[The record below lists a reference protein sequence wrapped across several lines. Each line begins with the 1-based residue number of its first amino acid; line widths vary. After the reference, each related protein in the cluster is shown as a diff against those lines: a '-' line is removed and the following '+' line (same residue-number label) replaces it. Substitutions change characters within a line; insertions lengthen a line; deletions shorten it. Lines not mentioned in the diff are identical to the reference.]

1 MVKRFLWA
9 CCVRAAAAGLA
20 CAAAVCAQTLTPQL
34 VSGGLSLKASRAV
47 VLQGAVLERLHDG
60 ATVRVLLEL
69 ALLSSARGPL
79 HSRASARFAL
89 SYDLWEER
97 YAVTRLGANPKSVSH
112 LTAPEAEAWCLS
124 ELRLPV
130 PALSPDSPF
139 WIRLDVQPEQ
149 AGDREPPSGD
159 VRDGLARLVELFSQ
173 PLSSA
178 DQHRRIEAGPF
189 RLKELR

>member
-1 MVKRFLWA
+1 MGKRFLWA

-20 CAAAVCAQTLTPQL
+20 CAAALCAQTLTPQL
-34 VSGGLSLKASRAV
+34 VSGGLTVKASRPV
-47 VLQGAVLERLHDG
+47 VLHGAVLERLHDG
-60 ATVRVLLEL
+60 ATVRLSLEL

-79 HSRASARFAL
+79 HSRTSARFAL

-97 YAVTRLGANPKSVSH
+97 YAVTRLGAGSKSVSH

-130 PALSPDSPF
+130 PAVSPDSPF

-149 AGDREPPSGD
+149 AGDREPPTGD
-159 VRDGLARLVELFSQ
+159 VRAGLARLLELFSQ
-173 PLSSA
+173 PLSSP